1 MRRKARFFVAARPL
15 LRMTTVNVAS
25 IGVNDHVRIVADA
38 NIPLLAQ
45 AFGPLG
51 DVTALPADRLTPEA
65 VRQADALLVRSV
77 TKVNA
82 ALLEGSGVKFVATAT
97 IGVDHIDEAYLE
109 SRGIGFASAA
119 GSNARSVAEYV
130 LAALTVL
137 AERGRWRLRDKTLG
151 IVGCGNVGGR
161 LAGLAQAAGLRVLM
175 NDPPLARRTGDPRY
189 LPLEAL
195 AEADIVTFHV
205 PLLRDGPDATYHM
218 INPRLLAML
227 RPGTVVLNSS
237 RGSVAHPAALAEGR
251 SSGRIGQ
258 LVLDVW
264 EGEPNIDPALMERVT
279 LATPHVA
286 GYSYDGK
293 VNGTRMILE
302 ALCRHF
308 GLQRPWKSEPLMP
321 PPARPRVRLPAGVTL
336 DLALRQ
342 AIAASYDIETDDRR
356 LRELARQPADR
367 RGKFFSDLRKNY
379 PVRREFA
386 SHTVELGSPDQEVEQ
401 TLKALGFAVTQ
412 VK

>member
-1 MRRKARFFVAARPL
+1 MK
-15 LRMTTVNVAS
+15 
-25 IGVNDHVRIVADA
+25 IVADS

-51 DVTALPADRLTPEA
+51 DVAALPADRLTPEA

-77 TKVNA
+77 TRVNPG
-82 ALLEGSGVKFVATAT
+82 LLEGSRARFVATAT
-97 IGVDHIDEAYLE
+97 IGVDHIDQAYLE
-109 SRGIGFASAA
+109 SHGIGFASAA

-130 LAALTVL
+130 LAALTIL
-137 AERGRWRLRDKTLG
+137 AERGRWHLRDKTLG

-161 LAGLAQAAGLRVLM
+161 LAKLAQATGLRILL
-175 NDPPLARRTGDPRY
+175 NDPPLARQTGDPRY

-205 PLLRDGPDATYHM
+205 PLLREGPDATYHM
-218 INPRLLAML
+218 INRRLLAML
-227 RPGTVVLNSS
+227 RPGAVVINTS
-237 RGSVAHPAALAEGR
+237 RGSVADPAALIEGR
-251 SSGRIGQ
+251 SSGRIGS

-264 EGEPNIDPALMERVT
+264 EGEPNIDPALLERVT

-308 GLQRPWKSEPLMP
+308 GLQRTWDPEPLMP
-321 PPARPRVRLPAGVTL
+321 PPARPRVRLQAGVGL
-336 DLALRQ
+336 DVALRQ
-342 AIAASYDIETDDRR
+342 AIASSYDIEADDRR
-356 LRELARQPADR
+356 LREIARQPADR

-386 SHTVELGSPDQEVEQ
+386 SHTVELEAAAPEVK
-401 TLKALGFAVTQ
+401 TVLKNLGFTVKEVTP
-412 VK
+412 